1 MKNKKNIKDDKP
13 SYVLE
18 EAIQIIKKNSENKKR
33 KFIESVDVAINLG
46 IDSKQSDQ
54 SIKTSVLMPKGLG
67 KKTKIIVFCLN
78 DDQVKQS
85 ISLGVIDAGL
95 ENLITKIE
103 SGFLDFDVCI
113 ATPEAMP
120 KITKLA
126 KKLGPR
132 GLMPSPKNGTVSSDL
147 KKAIEESLKGKV
159 TLKNDKAGT
168 IHSAV
173 GKVNFDNQDLIENI
187 KAVLKSVK
195 ENKPESSKGK
205 YIKDVYLS
213 SSMGSSVKVLIDNL

>member
-1 MKNKKNIKDDKP
+1 
-13 SYVLE
+13 
-18 EAIQIIKKNSENKKR
+18 
-33 KFIESVDVAINLG
+33 
-46 IDSKQSDQ
+46 
-54 SIKTSVLMPKGLG
+54 
-67 KKTKIIVFCLN
+67 
-78 DDQVKQS
+78 
-85 ISLGVIDAGL
+85 
-95 ENLITKIE
+95 
-103 SGFLDFDVCI
+103 
-113 ATPEAMP
+113 MP